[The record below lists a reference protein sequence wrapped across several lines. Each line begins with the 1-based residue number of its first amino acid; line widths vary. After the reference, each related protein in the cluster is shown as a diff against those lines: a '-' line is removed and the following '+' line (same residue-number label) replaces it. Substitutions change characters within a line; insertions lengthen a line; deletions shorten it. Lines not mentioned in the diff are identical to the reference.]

1 MIFRIWRATATPE
14 GADAYR
20 EHFAHAVLPVLQ
32 GIEGYRGAYLL
43 GRDYEGD
50 VDLQVI
56 TVWESLDAIRAFAGR
71 DVERAVVEPAAQA
84 VLIRYETVVT
94 HYDVVIDT
102 ATT

>member
-1 MIFRIWRATATPE
+1 MP
-14 GADAYR
+14 GADR
-20 EHFAHAVLPVLQ
+20 DGGPSNPSHFAHAVLPVLQ

-71 DVERAVVEPAAQA
+71 DVERAVVEPDAQA